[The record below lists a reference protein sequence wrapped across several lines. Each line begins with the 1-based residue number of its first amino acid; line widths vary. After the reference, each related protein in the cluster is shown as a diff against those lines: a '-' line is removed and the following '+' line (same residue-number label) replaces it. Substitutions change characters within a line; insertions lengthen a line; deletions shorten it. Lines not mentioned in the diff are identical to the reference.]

1 MTNANKPVIKPAH
14 TKRTLGS
21 TKKFDDS
28 FQALVDESF
37 TKIVDSISN
46 EVLISQLEKIEELDD
61 RRVLGDIVHQHSDYD
76 AVLDNL
82 RTQIAGKQFYDAKSA
97 ISNRLTGALIKRM
110 MKLAFSQR

>member
-61 RRVLGDIVHQHSDYD
+61 RRVLGDIRHQHSNYD
-76 AVLDNL
+76 AVLDSL
-82 RTQIAGKQFYDAKSA
+82 RGRLETKQFHQAKNA
-97 ISNRLTGALIKRM
+97 IANRLEGALIKRM